1 MTDSTKKD
9 KLGKLLAD
17 VRAEEQALWD
27 SLRDEE
33 RIAAGEIDR
42 WAPKDHLAHAT
53 FWTERLITQLQA
65 ATGGEPPE
73 SIEDYQKTND
83 EVFEANKNRNWEDVL
98 AWATD
103 VNRQLHTAFDAVSEE
118 MLQGIPGPEGT
129 GGLPLWQNVAF
140 TGGYHPM
147 HHIADIFLERGDFQS
162 AQSVQERVAEGLAA
176 LDDSDAW
183 QGRTLYNLAC
193 FYALHDKPQRA
204 LTLLETAMKLSP
216 NLIEWSKQD
225 GDLDSL
231 RELPEFQALVVDD

>member
-9 KLGKLLAD
+9 KLAKLLAD

-33 RIAAGEIDR
+33 RNAAGIIDH
-42 WAPKDHLAHAT
+42 WAPKDHLAHST
-53 FWTERLITQLQA
+53 FWTERMVARLQA

-83 EVFEANKNRNWEDVL
+83 EVFEANKNRTWEDIL
-98 AWATD
+98 AWATEI
-103 VNRQLHTAFDAVSEE
+103 NRQFHTALDAVSEE
-118 MLQGIPGPEGT
+118 VLENTTGSAGT
-129 GGLPLWQNVAF
+129 GGRPLWQNIALSMH
-140 TGGYHPM
+140 HPM
-147 HHIADIFLERGDFQS
+147 HHIADIYLERGDFQS
-162 AQSVQERVAEGLAA
+162 AQSLQERVAERLAA

-183 QGRTLYNLAC
+183 QGTMQYNLAC
-193 FYALHDKPQRA
+193 FFALHDKPQRA
-204 LTLLETAMKLSP
+204 LSLLKIAFKRAP

-225 GDLDSL
+225 NELDSL

>member
-9 KLGKLLAD
+9 KLAKLLAN

-27 SLRDEE
+27 ALSDEE
-33 RIAAGEIDR
+33 RNSAGEIDR
-42 WAPKDHLAHAT
+42 WAPKDHLAHVT
-53 FWTERLITQLQA
+53 FWTERLVAQLQA
-65 ATGGEPPE
+65 ATGGDPPE

-83 EVFEANKNRNWEDVL
+83 EVYETNKDRSWEDILV
-98 AWATD
+98 WATE
-103 VNRQLHTAFDAVSEE
+103 VRTQFYKAFDAVSEE
-118 MLQGIPGPEGT
+118 TLADPDGPGGM
-129 GGLPLWQNVAF
+129 GGRPLWQNVALSM
-140 TGGYHPM
+140 YHPM
-147 HHIADIFLERGDFQS
+147 HHIADIYLERGDFQT
-162 AQSVQERVAEGLAA
+162 AQSVQERVAEELAA

-193 FYALHDKPQRA
+193 FYALRDKPQRA

-231 RELPEFQALVVDD
+231 RELPEFQVLVVDD

>member
-17 VRAEEQALWD
+17 VSAEEQALWD

-33 RIAAGEIDR
+33 RNAAGEIDR

-53 FWTERLITQLQA
+53 FWTERMVAQLQA
-65 ATGGEPPE
+65 ATGGEPPA

-83 EVFEANKNRNWEDVL
+83 EVFESNKNRNWEDIF
-98 AWATD
+98 AWAIE
-103 VNRQLHTAFDAVSEE
+103 VSRQFHTALDAVSEE
-118 MLQGIPGPEGT
+118 VLENTTGSAGT
-129 GGLPLWQNVAF
+129 GGRPLWQNVALSM
-140 TGGYHPM
+140 YHPM
-147 HHIADIFLERGDFQS
+147 HHVADIYLERGDFQS
-162 AQSVQERVAEGLAA
+162 AQSLQERVAEGLAA

-183 QGRTLYNLAC
+183 QGTLQYNLAC

-204 LTLLETAMKLSP
+204 LSP

>member
-9 KLGKLLAD
+9 KLAKLLAN

-33 RIAAGEIDR
+33 RNASGEINR
-42 WAPKDHLAHAT
+42 WAPKDHLAHTT
-53 FWTERLITQLQA
+53 FWTERMVAQLQA
-65 ATGGEPPE
+65 ATGGEPLG

-98 AWATD
+98 AWATE
-103 VNRQLHTAFDAVSEE
+103 VSRQFHTALDAVSEE
-118 MLQGIPGPEGT
+118 VLEDTTESAGT
-129 GGLPLWQNVAF
+129 GGRPLWQNVALSM
-140 TGGYHPM
+140 YHPM
-147 HHIADIFLERGDFQS
+147 HHIADIYLERGDFQS
-162 AQSVQERVAEGLAA
+162 AQSVRERVAEGLAA

-193 FYALHDKPQRA
+193 FYALHDKPKRA
-204 LTLLETAMKLSP
+204 LTLLETTMKLSP

-225 GDLDSL
+225 SDLDSL
-231 RELPEFQALVVDD
+231 RELPEFQALVVND

>member
-1 MTDSTKKD
+1 MTSSSYKA

-17 VRAEEQALWD
+17 VRAEEQTLWD
-27 SLRDEE
+27 SLSDEE
-33 RIAAGEIDR
+33 RDAAGEIDR

-53 FWTERLITQLQA
+53 FWTERLVAQLQA
-65 ATGGEPPE
+65 ATGGESPG

-83 EVFEANKNRNWEDVL
+83 EVYETNKDRSWEDIL
-98 AWATD
+98 AWAEEIS
-103 VNRQLHTAFDAVSEE
+103 RQFHTAFDAVSEE
-118 MLQGIPGPEGT
+118 ILADPEGPEGT
-129 GGLPLWQNVAF
+129 GSLPLWQNVAF
-140 TGGYHPM
+140 TGGYHPV
-147 HHIADIFLERGDFQS
+147 HHIADIYLQRGDFQS

-204 LTLLETAMKLSP
+204 LTLLETSMKLTP

-225 GDLDSL
+225 SDLDSL
-231 RELPEFQALVVDD
+231 RELPEFQTLVVDD

>member
-33 RIAAGEIDR
+33 RNAAGEIDR

-53 FWTERLITQLQA
+53 FWTERLVAQLQA

-83 EVFEANKNRNWEDVL
+83 EVFEANKNRNWEDIL
-98 AWATD
+98 AWAIE
-103 VNRQLHTAFDAVSEE
+103 VSRQFHTALDAVSEE
-118 MLQGIPGPEGT
+118 VLENTTGSAGT
-129 GGLPLWQNVAF
+129 GGRPLWQNVALSM
-140 TGGYHPM
+140 YHPM
-147 HHIADIFLERGDFQS
+147 HHIADIYLERGDFQS
-162 AQSVQERVAEGLAA
+162 AQSLQERVAEGLSA

-183 QGRTLYNLAC
+183 QGTMQYNLAC

>member
-33 RIAAGEIDR
+33 CNATGEIDR

-53 FWTERLITQLQA
+53 FWTERLVTQLQA

-103 VNRQLHTAFDAVSEE
+103 VNRQFHTALDAVSEE
-118 MLQGIPGPEGT
+118 VLEDTTGSAGT
-129 GGLPLWQNVAF
+129 GGRPLWQNVALSM
-140 TGGYHPM
+140 YHPI
-147 HHIADIFLERGDFQS
+147 HHIADIYLERGDFQS
-162 AQSVQERVAEGLAA
+162 AQSLQERVAEGLAA

-183 QGRTLYNLAC
+183 QGTMQYNLAC
-193 FYALHDKPQRA
+193 FFALHDKPQQALSFLKIAFKRA
-204 LTLLETAMKLSP
+204 P

-225 GDLDSL
+225 SDLDSL